1 MKTLSAFVLT
11 AALAASLA
19 FAQRNGNPPDP
30 AARAQH
36 RVSFLT
42 TLLTLT
48 TSQQQQATAIF
59 TNAAGV
65 EAATHG
71 SFKTAHQGLADA
83 IKANNTANIDQI
95 ATTIGN
101 LTAQMASNHAKAE
114 AAFYQILS
122 PEQQAKLTQF
132 ESQNHGHGE
141 WGMGPG
147 HIHGGAH

>member
-1 MKTLSAFVLT
+1 MKTFTTILMT

-19 FAQRNGNPPDP
+19 FAQRPGGPPDP
-30 AARAQH
+30 AARVQH

-48 TSQQQQATAIF
+48 TAQQQQATAIF
-59 TNAAGV
+59 TTAASA
-65 EAATHG
+65 EAAVHG

-83 IKANNTANIDQI
+83 IKANNSANIDQI
-95 ATTIGN
+95 STTIGN

-114 AAFYQILS
+114 AAFYQILT
-122 PEQQAKLTQF
+122 PDQQTKLAQY
-132 ESQNHGHGE
+132 ESQNHGHGQ

-147 HIHGGAH
+147 PMHGGPR